1 MVTTKQAG
9 KRKTLYHVIS
19 LHEKAEKVYVRGIRL
34 VHNVE
39 RFYIDYSTTKDGK
52 ILTDV
57 NTSFETVKP
66 SLYA

>member
-1 MVTTKQAG
+1 MVTTEQAS

-19 LHEKAEKVYVRGIRL
+19 LHEEAEKVFIRGIRL

-57 NTSFETVKP
+57 NTAFTAINP
-66 SLYA
+66 TLYA

>member
-1 MVTTKQAG
+1 MVTTKQAEQ
-9 KRKTLYHVIS
+9 RKTLYHVIS
-19 LHEKAEKVYVRGIRL
+19 LHEEAEKVFIRGIRL

-39 RFYIDYSTTKDGK
+39 RFYIDYSTTKNGK

-66 SLYA
+66 TLYA